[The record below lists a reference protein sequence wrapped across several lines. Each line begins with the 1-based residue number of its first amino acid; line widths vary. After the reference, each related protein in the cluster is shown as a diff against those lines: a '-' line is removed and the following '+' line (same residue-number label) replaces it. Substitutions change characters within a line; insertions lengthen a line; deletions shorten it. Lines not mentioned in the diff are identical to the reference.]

1 LTHKPKR
8 LLFKPHFTIKVIL
21 KKGRNDMIITV
32 GNTKGGV
39 GKTTLAVN
47 IAAARAQQGRDVLL
61 IDGDR
66 QGTAQ
71 IAVGI
76 RANDDSLPGIA
87 CVSYPE
93 GPILRTQVLQ
103 QKMKYDDIIIDAG
116 GRDSTALRAALVLS
130 DALLVPYR
138 PGSFDV
144 WALEDI
150 SALIKEAR
158 SVRDGLNVFAIINA
172 ADSNPHSIDNRE
184 AAEVIADFPELTL
197 IPKHIVARKA
207 WSNGAAS
214 GKCTLEMKPRDPKAD
229 ADLERLISILF
240 S

>member
-1 LTHKPKR
+1 M
-8 LLFKPHFTIKVIL
+8 IL
-21 KKGRNDMIITV
+21 TV

-47 IAAARAQQGRDVLL
+47 IAAARAQQGQDVLL

-66 QGTAQ
+66 QATAQ
-71 IAVGI
+71 IAIGI
-76 RANDDSLPGIA
+76 RGQDDALPGIA

-103 QKMKYDDIIIDAG
+103 QKNKYDDIIIDAG

-130 DALLVPYR
+130 DILLVPYR

-150 SALIKEAR
+150 STLIKEAK
-158 SVRDGLNVFAIINA
+158 SVRDGLSVYAIINA
-172 ADSNPHSIDNRE
+172 ADSNPNSIDNRE

-197 IPKHIVARKA
+197 IPRNIVARKA

-214 GKCTLEMKPRDPKAD
+214 GKCTLEMKIKDPKAD
-229 ADLERLISILF
+229 ADLNMLMRVLY
-240 S
+240 